1 MAGYILLAA
10 SLAFFTIY
18 LCYALEWRGPF
29 RDLWEFVGLLQ
40 QQLNGQWDRDAL
52 LEPYGGIHRIAL
64 PKLLFYLDYRYAS
77 GSNLLALTVTLA
89 LHILGSVLFIRSIIK
104 NEILTANDKWLLA
117 ATVVLFFA
125 STTQIYNLIYIS
137 DNQVPISNT
146 FALLALFSFSIYLS
160 EKEKSGARWLCIGNA
175 LVLIACL
182 SHSSSLMTLPAMIII
197 MWLSGTSFRH
207 LAIQSLFSIA
217 ILLLYISGYDPL
229 DTAAGESMTLL
240 QKASGAIGNLLMNM
254 QGILRYIGLYL
265 ASPASREWPLAGIAL
280 GYISISYVA
289 SLGWRMYQKRWVPTQ
304 VETFWMCVAIYI
316 ICVAIITAC
325 GRQVYPN
332 SALTD
337 RYQTLVMTYWAALFL
352 LLYTDLK
359 QRKLVPEL
367 LVPLCALLLLL
378 PHQQKNAEE
387 MAWLGSRV
395 TIAHTAA
402 TVGITN
408 IDVIAATLSHP
419 LLMDN
424 KNLVDKHNDFLRQE
438 RLGYFSDESAF
449 YFLAGTPERFS
460 APINRNQHCSGKL
473 TSIEILSNH
482 PAQYRL
488 RGDARLENGDLPSH
502 ILVLDRQEMVIG
514 LGKPHREKNQW
525 RAHEW
530 IGFINADAPLQL
542 PLTIIGKQ
550 DSAYCSLLEITTL
563 TP

>member
-1 MAGYILLAA
+1 MVGYILLAA

-40 QQLNGQWDRDAL
+40 QQLNGQWSPGAL

-77 GSNLLALTVTLA
+77 GSNLLALTATLA
-89 LHILGSVLFIRSIIK
+89 LHILGSILFIRSIIK
-104 NEILTANDKWLLA
+104 SEILNTNDKWLLT

-146 FALLALFSFSIYLS
+146 FALFALFAFSIYLS
-160 EKEKSGARWLCIGNA
+160 ANENSKIRWLYVGN
-175 LVLIACL
+175 LFVLIACL
-182 SHSSSLMTLPAMIII
+182 SHSSSLMAWPAMII
-197 MWLSGTSFRH
+197 MMLLHRKPFRH
-207 LAIQSLFSIA
+207 TAMQAVFSII
-217 ILLLYISGYDPL
+217 ILLLYVSGYDPL

-240 QKASGAIGNLLMNM
+240 EKASGAIGNLLMNM

-265 ASPASREWPLAGIAL
+265 ASPASREWPLAGITL

-337 RYQTLVMTYWAALFL
+337 RYQTLVMTYWVALLL

-367 LVPLCALLLLL
+367 LVPLCTLLLLL

-387 MAWLGSRV
+387 MAWLDSRV

-419 LLMDN
+419 LLIDN
-424 KNLVDKHNDFLRQE
+424 KNLVDKHNNFLRQE

-449 YFLAGTPERFS
+449 YFLAGTPKPFGD
-460 APINRNQHCSGKL
+460 PVNRNQHCGGKL
-473 TSIEILSNH
+473 TSIEILSDH

-488 RGDARLENGDLPSH
+488 RGDAQLENGDLPSH
-502 ILVLDRQEMVIG
+502 ILVLDKQEMVIG
-514 LGKPHREKNQW
+514 LGKPHREKNRW

-542 PLTIIGKQ
+542 PLIMIGKQ
-550 DSAYCSLLEITTL
+550 DSTYCFLFEINSL